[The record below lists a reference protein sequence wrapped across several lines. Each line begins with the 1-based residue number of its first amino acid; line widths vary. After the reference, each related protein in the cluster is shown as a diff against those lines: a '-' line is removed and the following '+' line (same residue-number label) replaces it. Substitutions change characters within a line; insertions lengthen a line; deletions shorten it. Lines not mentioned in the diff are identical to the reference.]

1 MVDAE
6 IRMGIAQASCG
17 LGLEERTGVCIEQK
31 PYLGKFPQAATLLHS
46 LDLRPIVCWVV
57 KSPELY
63 YDSSHYCTL

>member
-1 MVDAE
+1 
-6 IRMGIAQASCG
+6 MGIAQASCG

-31 PYLGKFPQAATLLHS
+31 PYLGNSLRQLLHS